1 MKQLLITIA
10 AVVLVG
16 CGESNPPVSIHEA
29 AQEGNIEAVKQH
41 LAAGTDVN
49 MKDDEGATPLHDASS
64 FEVEDTT
71 VKIVELLI
79 ANGADVNAKYEVLGH
94 PFGDTKSFTYT
105 PLDSAIQF
113 DNTETAALLRKHGA
127 KTGAELKAEESI
139 HIAAETGNIEALKK
153 HLSAGTDV
161 NAKDVDGRTPLHRA
175 ASYGHNE
182 VAELLI
188 AKGADMNAKTNGQQT
203 PMHAAAYNGH
213 RNIIELLIEYGA
225 DVNSQIKLA
234 GSFNKMTPLD
244 FDLFYS
250 DGQNCEL
257 LIKHGGVTGTK
268 PDTSIHEA
276 AEHGYSEG
284 LKHLFIAGA
293 DINARDENGMTPLHL
308 AVKHGQKAMT
318 EVLIAKGADL
328 NAKTKPKDQD
338 PTSESQRGSMG
349 FMPVEIPK
357 TALDLTALDYFD
369 SPEEKAVKKEI
380 AGLLRKHGGKYG
392 SFLSAL
398 RNNDIDAVR
407 QFLSNGTDIN
417 AKDEFGDITP
427 LLIAGRSKEM
437 FELLIANGADVNAQ
451 LGNGWTLLHET
462 ARFGN
467 IETAE
472 LLIANGADVN
482 SKVDT
487 GLLGAMEKDSPLF
500 VAEYHGQKEMA
511 ALLRKHGGKTGHEL
525 KAEESLHIAAQ
536 YGNLELVRK
545 HLDASADV
553 NEVDVMGMTP
563 LHLACAGGNHDVVS
577 LLIENGADVGA
588 KITPG
593 RPAEMTLSQ
602 KLGQGRLTGM
612 TALHMAATKQ
622 IAKTL
627 IAKGAE
633 INARVTSGPHKGN
646 TPLDGFAGSNDVKN
660 AEITD
665 LLRKH
670 GGKTAEELKAAGN

>member
-10 AVVLVG
+10 ALVLVG
-16 CGESNPPVSIHEA
+16 CSESQQKNSQPETGSQTAPINSIHDA
-29 AQEGNIEAVKQH
+29 AKRGDIEAVKQY
-41 LAAGTDVN
+41 LADN
-49 MKDDEGATPLHDASS
+49 
-64 FEVEDTT
+64 
-71 VKIVELLI
+71 
-79 ANGADVNAKYEVLGH
+79 AN
-94 PFGDTKSFTYT
+94 
-105 PLDSAIQF
+105 
-113 DNTETAALLRKHGA
+113 
-127 KTGAELKAEESI
+127 
-139 HIAAETGNIEALKK
+139 
-153 HLSAGTDV
+153 
-161 NAKDVDGRTPLHRA
+161 
-175 ASYGHNE
+175 
-182 VAELLI
+182 
-188 AKGADMNAKTNGQQT
+188 
-203 PMHAAAYNGH
+203 
-213 RNIIELLIEYGA
+213 
-225 DVNSQIKLA
+225 VNSKD
-234 GSFNKMTPLD
+234 SK
-244 FDLFYS
+244 
-250 DGQNCEL
+250 
-257 LIKHGGVTGTK
+257 
-268 PDTSIHEA
+268 
-276 AEHGYSEG
+276 
-284 LKHLFIAGA
+284 
-293 DINARDENGMTPLHL
+293 GMTPLH
-308 AVKHGQKAMT
+308 AAAIRNH
-318 EVLIAKGADL
+318 
-328 NAKTKPKDQD
+328 
-338 PTSESQRGSMG
+338 
-349 FMPVEIPK
+349 
-357 TALDLTALDYFD
+357 
-369 SPEEKAVKKEI
+369 KEI
-380 AGLLRKHGGKYG
+380 A
-392 SFLSAL
+392 
-398 RNNDIDAVR
+398 
-407 QFLSNGTDIN
+407 Q
-417 AKDEFGDITP
+417 
-427 LLIAGRSKEM
+427 
-437 FELLIANGADVNAQ
+437 LLIANGADVNAQ

-500 VAEYHGQKEMA
+500 VAEYHGQKEIA

-622 IAKTL
+622 IAETL

-633 INARVTSGPHKGN
+633 LNARVTSGPHKGN

-670 GGKTAEELKAAGN
+670 GGKTSKELEAEGK